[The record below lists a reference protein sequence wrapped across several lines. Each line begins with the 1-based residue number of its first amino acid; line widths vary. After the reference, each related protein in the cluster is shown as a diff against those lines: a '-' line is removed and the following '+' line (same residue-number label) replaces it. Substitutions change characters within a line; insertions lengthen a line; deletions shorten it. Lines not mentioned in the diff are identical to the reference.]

1 MASGSINVSIPS
13 IPRDFGKKKRANRSA
28 KLKQC
33 KLDAR
38 REQWLS
44 QGAVKNKGCKE
55 ELMGPRVSPQHIHEE
70 ERKNALENL
79 QMRRRGGGVGVGED
93 GNGNGNENGS
103 IHHDYDLD
111 SPLNSPT
118 GSSVLGGN
126 ESGTNF
132 TASSSSS
139 TTSGSSVGGSITEED
154 GEENDNCLDDWE
166 AMADALAA
174 NDDDNKLENHFN
186 ENNPCLELQS
196 SLEYEPAAQ
205 LDCDLPNLGFQ
216 NENLTQERKVP
227 PRVTPGNSRAWRPD
241 DALRPQ
247 SLPDLPKQPSFK
259 NIDRHYGQGVLPWGC
274 ASGVN
279 VPTSCPICTEDLDLT
294 DTSFLPCSCGFQV
307 CLFCHKKML
316 ELDGRCPNC
325 RELYKNDPVKVET
338 SVRRGSLMELH
349 FLALANGNKKEQS
362 SDNIEGSL
370 SG

>member
-44 QGAVKNKGCKE
+44 QVKNKGCKE
-55 ELMGPRVSPQHIHEE
+55 ELMGPRVSPQQIHEE

-174 NDDDNKLENHFN
+174 NDDDNKLENHFD

-196 SLEYEPAAQ
+196 SLEYEPAVQ

-247 SLPDLPKQPSFK
+247 SLPDLPKQRSFK

-338 SVRRGSLMELH
+338 SVRRGSLTLR
-349 FLALANGNKKEQS
+349 LARS
-362 SDNIEGSL
+362 CSMRS
-370 SG
+370 